1 MINMQKC
8 QGIRYCH
15 TKKDIIQESKAA
27 ESGADKSNSSSMLV
41 CWFLTYPDGSL
52 GMLYTMPVSS
62 SGSISSS
69 SSSGSISSSSLA
81 ILPLVLGQ

>member
-27 ESGADKSNSSSMLV
+27 DSGADKSNTNSSSVLV

-81 ILPLVLGQ
+81 ILPLV

>member
-15 TKKDIIQESKAA
+15 TKKDIIQESKAV
-27 ESGADKSNSSSMLV
+27 ESGADKNNSSSMLV

-62 SGSISSS
+62 IF
-69 SSSGSISSSSLA
+69 IIIIIISSSLA